1 MLLGLK
7 TQQHL
12 PGFPTRATG
21 NGNNI
26 KIKHLEQ
33 SFRLPGTVST

>member
-1 MLLGLK
+1 LLGLK

-21 NGNNI
+21 NGGYGDESNNSNTHS
-26 KIKHLEQ
+26 K
-33 SFRLPGTVST
+33 